1 MRCWPGRCGLRVLIA
16 PLLLA
21 AGLGGLGPAAASA
34 AAARRSST
42 AIRRVVFAGLL
53 AAFAAAVIGIA
64 VMSGSGAGSVTPHA
78 QIVSQG
84 TVVTSGPH
92 PSGPTG

>member
-1 MRCWPGRCGLRVLIA
+1 MRCWPGRRGLRVLIA

-21 AGLGGLGPAAASA
+21 SGLSGLGPAAASA
-34 AAARRSST
+34 AAARRPPT
-42 AIRRVVFAGLL
+42 ALRSVFAGLL